1 MSHIKSFSL
10 VELLI
15 VISIIGILAGA
26 VLVPLGDSL
35 DIAKRAVLKSDIQAV
50 ERLVKVREIQGKTSL
65 EIANEVAALEASV
78 AAKVIGSWE
87 YLSEEDG
94 VAWEKRKPCM
104 KGNVLYEYFSPILDT
119 DPNINELSFFATNNG
134 NGATRASANLLYRGA
149 INAAGNP
156 RIFCFND
163 ASRTAEQGYGFMI
176 ALRIVDDND
185 YIWWCGTTY
194 NTGTF
199 NAGYM
204 TSQERTGYYT
214 TNPILGRLLY
224 LCNST
229 DSGAVGTPLLK
240 GKSDAY

>member
-1 MSHIKSFSL
+1 M

-104 KGNVLYEYFSPILDT
+104 KGNVLYEYFSP
-119 DPNINELSFFATNNG
+119 
-134 NGATRASANLLYRGA
+134 
-149 INAAGNP
+149 
-156 RIFCFND
+156 
-163 ASRTAEQGYGFMI
+163 
-176 ALRIVDDND
+176 
-185 YIWWCGTTY
+185 
-194 NTGTF
+194 NT
-199 NAGYM
+199 
-204 TSQERTGYYT
+204 
-214 TNPILGRLLY
+214 
-224 LCNST
+224 
-229 DSGAVGTPLLK
+229 
-240 GKSDAY
+240 